1 MAHSISIS
9 DELYKITVKEARR
22 NSRSVPK
29 QIEYWAKVA
38 TAAKIAQL
46 NNATID
52 DTLDLLES
60 SERAA
65 LGEGVAIED
74 IDDYF
79 RKLS

>member
-1 MAHSISIS
+1 MAS
-9 DELYKITVKEARR
+9 DELCKITVKKARR

-29 QIEYWAKVA
+29 QIEYWAKVE

-65 LGEGVAIED
+65 LGEGVVIED
-74 IDDYF
+74 IDDYLQT
-79 RKLS
+79 RKIKSQ